1 MRPASLLGLAALAA
15 AAAPAARHAVAHEGH
30 APRPVAAAIFPIPA
44 PGSYRLPPIKRAAGG
59 TVLDEAGRPRDL
71 LAPDLPAPDLPEV
84 ARGITVLALIYTR
97 CGDVCP
103 LASADMARLQDL
115 AAKDPAVARRTRL
128 VSLSFDPE
136 HDTPEVM
143 RSFAAAWRS
152 ADPAAPAWAFL
163 TAPGRAELAP
173 ILAAYGQRVD
183 AGPDGSLT
191 HVFRAFLIDS
201 EGRVRNI
208 YSLDFFEPALV
219 LADIRTLLLE
229 GAGSGGRQGR

>member
-1 MRPASLLGLAALAA
+1 MRPASLLGLAALLASVA
-15 AAAPAARHAVAHEGH
+15 SSAQDALAHEGH
-30 APRPVAAAIFPIPA
+30 APRPEAAAAFPIPA

-59 TVLDEAGRPRDL
+59 TVLDEAGKTVDL
-71 LAPDLPAPDLPEV
+71 LRRDRPGDG
-84 ARGITVLALIYTR
+84 RGVTVLALIYTR

-115 AAKDPAVARRTRL
+115 AAKDPGLARRMRL
-128 VSLSFDPE
+128 ITLSFDPE

-152 ADPAAPAWAFL
+152 ADPAAPAWTFL
-163 TAPGRAELAP
+163 TAPDRAALAP

-183 AGPDGSLT
+183 AGPSGVLN
-191 HVFRAFLIDS
+191 HVFRAFLIDP

-219 LADIRTLLLE
+219 LTDIRTLLLD
-229 GAGSGGRQGR
+229 GSGTGGGPGR

>member
-1 MRPASLLGLAALAA
+1 MRPAVLLGLAALAFGAASRAHDNHPPARA
-15 AAAPAARHAVAHEGH
+15 AAAV
-30 APRPVAAAIFPIPA
+30 FPIPP
-44 PGSYRLPPIKRAAGG
+44 PGSYRLPPIKPAARGV
-59 TVLDEAGRPRDL
+59 VLDEAGQRRDL
-71 LAPDLPAPDLPEV
+71 LDDAS
-84 ARGITVLALIYTR
+84 GITVLALIYTR

-103 LASADMARLQDL
+103 LAIADMARLQDL
-115 AAKDPAVARRTRL
+115 ATRDPAVARRMRL

-163 TAPGRAELAP
+163 TASGRAALAP

-183 AGPDGSLT
+183 AGPSGALN
-191 HVFRAFLIDS
+191 HVFRAYLIDP

-229 GAGSGGRQGR
+229 ESGSGRVQDR

>member
-1 MRPASLLGLAALAA
+1 MRPAPLLGLAALGACAA
-15 AAAPAARHAVAHEGH
+15 SLAHTGLAPNVLAHEGH
-30 APRPVAAAIFPIPA
+30 GHPPRAEAGAPFPIPE
-44 PGSYRLPPIKRAAGG
+44 PGSYRLPPIKPAGG
-59 TVLDEAGRPRDL
+59 GRVLDEAGRPRDL
-71 LAPDLPAPDLPEV
+71 LDD
-84 ARGITVLALIYTR
+84 ARAGGVTVLALIYTR

-115 AAKDPAVARRTRL
+115 AARDPAAARRMRL
-128 VSLSFDPE
+128 VTLSFDPE

-183 AGPDGSLT
+183 AGPDGSLS
-191 HVFRAFLIDS
+191 HLFRAFLIDS
-201 EGRVRNI
+201 GGRVRNI

-229 GAGSGGRQGR
+229 EAGSGAARGR

>member
-1 MRPASLLGLAALAA
+1 MPMRSAVLLGLAALAFSA
-15 AAAPAARHAVAHEGH
+15 ASLAHDGHPPARPEAP
-30 APRPVAAAIFPIPA
+30 AIFPIPP
-44 PGSYRLPPIKRAAGG
+44 PGSYRLPPIKPAVDG
-59 TVLDEAGRPRDL
+59 TVLDETGHRRDL
-71 LAPDLPAPDLPEV
+71 LGDAS
-84 ARGITVLALIYTR
+84 GITVLALIYTR
-97 CGDVCP
+97 CNDICP

-183 AGPDGSLT
+183 TGPGGALN
-191 HVFRAFLIDS
+191 HVFRAYLIDPR
-201 EGRVRNI
+201 GRVRNI

-219 LADIRTLLLE
+219 LTDIRTLLLE
-229 GAGSGGRQGR
+229 ESGSGRVQGR